1 MRDQTRPKLAV
12 VACFHAILT
21 EMLAILTSNHITVT
35 DRSALQKGPPTLTP
49 TCQVPLSSYVASVW
63 SPDNTS
69 LYIATTN
76 SLARYDTSGALVK
89 SLWPLSDDDSPI
101 GHNRISGL
109 ALKDKGTLI
118 LSMGN
123 SVHLVEHSSSASSST
138 KIVQTL
144 PTHPNP
150 DPILALSPSHDGT
163 LLTVASQSAVV
174 VHNLALGSQT
184 ALRGLPGPVAVCTF
198 HVHSRVRL
206 LLGIGHN
213 LVIYD
218 ITRPSGPSRIASIG
232 DGVGGNVVDV
242 TCSPYSKTLLAVACR
257 GGYIAL
263 VDLDK
268 ELRYVAAQAIVLR
281 VVIDLLVSF
290 ALSVTTSP

>member
-1 MRDQTRPKLAV
+1 MLAV
-12 VACFHAILT
+12 
-21 EMLAILTSNHITVT
+21 LTSNHITIT
-35 DRSALQKGPPTLTP
+35 KRSALQKGPPTLTP
-49 TCQVPLSSYVASVW
+49 TCRTDLSSYVASVW

-69 LYIATTN
+69 LYVATTDTI
-76 SLARYDTSGALVK
+76 ARYDTSGTLVK
-89 SLWPLSDDDSPI
+89 TLWPLPDGDAHS
-101 GHNRISGL
+101 HISGL

-123 SVHLVEHSSSASSST
+123 SVHLVEHSSSSSSST

-150 DPILALSPSHDGT
+150 DPVLALSLSHDGT

-174 VHNLALGSQT
+174 VHNLALGAQT
-184 ALRGLPGPVAVCTF
+184 TLRGLPGPVAVCTF

-242 TCSPYSKTLLAVACR
+242 TCSPYSKTLLAIACR

-268 ELRYVAAQAIVLR
+268 ELRYVLR
-281 VVIDLLVSF
+281 PKRSC
-290 ALSVTTSP
+290 